1 MRSKSTLS
9 GSKWLSLLNLII
21 NAGIGGHNTENA
33 RARLQKNVLSKNPDV
48 VIIQFG
54 INDAAIDVWKNP
66 PAKNSRVSLEQ
77 YRENLW
83 HFVEQ
88 LKGKNCEI
96 ILMTPNPLRW
106 TAKMKK
112 MYGKPP
118 YEPEN
123 ADGFNLRLKLYAQK
137 MREVAKAEKIELL
150 NIYEAFES
158 FGKKDGQSVDGLLL
172 DGVHPSEKGH
182 QLVADLLKEKI
193 NEVRK

>member
-1 MRSKSTLS
+1 
-9 GSKWLSLLNLII
+9 
-21 NAGIGGHNTENA
+21 
-33 RARLQKNVLSKNPDV
+33 
-48 VIIQFG
+48 
-54 INDAAIDVWKNP
+54 
-66 PAKNSRVSLEQ
+66 
-77 YRENLW
+77 
-83 HFVEQ
+83 
-88 LKGKNCEI
+88 
-96 ILMTPNPLRW
+96 
-106 TAKMKK
+106 MKK